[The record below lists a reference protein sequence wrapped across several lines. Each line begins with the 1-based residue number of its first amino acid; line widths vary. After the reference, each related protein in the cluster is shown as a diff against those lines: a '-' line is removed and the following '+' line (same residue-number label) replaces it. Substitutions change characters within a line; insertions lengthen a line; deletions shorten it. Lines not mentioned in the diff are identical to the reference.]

1 MKHIG
6 HKVKVCR
13 GGSNF
18 VTMGNQII
26 FRSLAILVGL
36 EIIDFRKSHSGL
48 LSRYTPLHFLA
59 SWNKLK
65 LLQQFIVSHLLTAV
79 SSGTSVRRSRPV
91 SWQSAG
97 KALDSLLIPL
107 LCLDRGGPALTLSK
121 SLFCNSS
128 QVDS

>member
-6 HKVKVCR
+6 NKVKVCR

-48 LSRYTPLHFLA
+48 LSRDTPLHFLA

-91 SWQSAG
+91 SWEPGFTVFLPFQWSQSVDVSRETCKDYG
-97 KALDSLLIPL
+97 MLK
-107 LCLDRGGPALTLSK
+107 LSIK
-121 SLFCNSS
+121 L
-128 QVDS
+128 